1 MATCWR
7 EGAAKDA
14 EIQVPGETHGTPVAG
29 QHKRPRQH
37 NAFFFT
43 QSIANFRQTTL
54 NFHF

>member
-1 MATCWR
+1 M
-7 EGAAKDA
+7 
-14 EIQVPGETHGTPVAG
+14 PGETHGPPVAG

-43 QSIANFRQTTL
+43 QFMANFRQTTL